1 MQSIASKTLNDV
13 RGFTSPSVDLLKP
26 FQKVKGGFPARGAS
40 WDCDSRWTKNNVKPI
55 RNRAQSQRAKSFAVE
70 FLVYIESILPVGIE
84 VGVARR
90 RQMRHT
96 GVIDML
102 AFCLQLSRLR
112 S

>member
-1 MQSIASKTLNDV
+1 VDNYFQV
-13 RGFTSPSVDLLKP
+13 RST
-26 FQKVKGGFPARGAS
+26 KVS
-40 WDCDSRWTKNNVKPI
+40 LEVKCPTI
-55 RNRAQSQRAKSFAVE
+55 RNRAVSGGEVLCGE

-84 VGVARR
+84 VGVAGQ
-90 RQMRHT
+90 RQMRYT